1 MDPFERKPLVLLADS
16 QLLFWKDATGA
27 RFLERLRRLIPED
40 DPRAAY
46 LGASNGDVPEYFE
59 LFRAAMADVGITRCR
74 HVTAEPK
81 LNEQAFLESAELILL
96 AGGDP
101 LRGMESFRRHRL
113 DRTLIERHLTG
124 ALLIGLSAGAVQ
136 LGLQGPR
143 PGNGSGDAAG
153 MLRLAPLVVDAHD
166 EPEWAALQRAVQA
179 GGPAVRGLGVPAG
192 GGALLHP
199 DQTLEPVRTA
209 VTLFEW
215 QGEQVTQALLAP
227 SPEGAEPQTGASPA
241 GDEERA

>member
-16 QLLFWKDATGA
+16 QLLFWSDASGA

-46 LGASNGDVPEYFE
+46 LGASNEDAPEFFE

-74 HVTAEPK
+74 HVTAESK
-81 LNEQAFLESAELILL
+81 INEQAFLESAELILL

-136 LGLQGPR
+136 LGQRWMR
-143 PGNGSGDAAG
+143 PGNGGGESAD

-166 EPEWAALQRAVQA
+166 EPEWARLRHAVQE
-179 GGPAVRGLGVPAG
+179 GGAAFRGLGVPTG
-192 GGALLHP
+192 GGVLLHA
-199 DQTLEPVRTA
+199 DNALEPVRHA
-209 VTLFEW
+209 ATLIEW
-215 QGEQVTQALLAP
+215 QGERLVDVLLAP
-227 SPEGAEPQTGASPA
+227 GEGQAPAGETPGASE
-241 GDEERA
+241 GRA